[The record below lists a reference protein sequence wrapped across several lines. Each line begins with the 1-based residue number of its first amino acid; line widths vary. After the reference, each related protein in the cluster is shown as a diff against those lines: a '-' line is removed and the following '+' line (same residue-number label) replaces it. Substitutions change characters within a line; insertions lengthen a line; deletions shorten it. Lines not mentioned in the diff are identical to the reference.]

1 MQENID
7 LLCKELRTP
16 KYGAYFIYFTNRIDR
31 GSIEKLAL
39 SDDQESVREVKV
51 RERRKRERE
60 GGRERMIVKE
70 EWVREGGLFDF
81 LLGVLC

>member
-1 MQENID
+1 M
-7 LLCKELRTP
+7 CKELRTP

-51 RERRKRERE
+51 RERRKM
-60 GGRERMIVKE
+60 ERMIVKE
-70 EWVREGGLFDF
+70 EWVRDGGLFDF

>member
-1 MQENID
+1 MYVDNGHISTRLIYWFFFQENID

-51 RERRKRERE
+51 RERRKRGRERE
-60 GGRERMIVKE
+60 GGRR
-70 EWVREGGLFDF
+70 
-81 LLGVLC
+81 

>member
-1 MQENID
+1 MIFFQENID

-51 RERRKRERE
+51 RERRKM
-60 GGRERMIVKE
+60 ERMIVKE
-70 EWVREGGLFDF
+70 EWVRDGGLFDF

>member
-1 MQENID
+1 M
-7 LLCKELRTP
+7 CKELRTP

-51 RERRKRERE
+51 RER
-60 GGRERMIVKE
+60 GRERMIVKE
-70 EWVREGGLFDF
+70 EWVRDGGLFDF